1 MGRES
6 YVGAKISDGTT
17 AVSLMP
23 KRGRLPGVT
32 RRQGE
37 TPTHEEEAGRMEHI
51 RSFDT
56 DQPWDT

>member
-1 MGRES
+1 M
-6 YVGAKISDGTT
+6 GAKISDGTT

-37 TPTHEEEAGRMEHI
+37 TPTHEEEAGRMERI